1 MPAYFILGVM
11 ALMATLY
18 GLSWAT
24 RVNPATLARLLRYTG
39 IAVAVIVFLLLTF
52 TGRIGLLFLVG
63 PPVAFLWWRWRQARL
78 AAEIGAAHPGRTS
91 GIETGYLSV
100 SLDHDT
106 GTVDGHIK
114 AGAFKDRR
122 LADLTL
128 ADLLELLD
136 ELRRSDNEGVAV
148 LEAYLDRLHAGWRA
162 NENPSERTAN
172 AQTASRPGTMTR
184 EEALEVLGLAA
195 GASVADIRDA
205 HHRLMMKVHPD
216 HGGSSY
222 LAARLNEAR
231 DRLLVN

>member
-1 MPAYFILGVM
+1 MPAYFVLGFM
-11 ALMATLY
+11 GLIAALY

-24 RVNPATLARLLRYTG
+24 RANPATLARFVRYGG
-39 IAVAVIVFLLLTF
+39 IALAVIVFLLLTF
-52 TGRIGLLFLVG
+52 TGKLGLLFLVA
-63 PPVAFLWWRWRQARL
+63 PPVAFFWWRWRQARL
-78 AAEIGAAHPGRTS
+78 AAEIGAGQPGRTS

-106 GTVDGHIK
+106 GTVDGRIK
-114 AGAFKDRR
+114 AGKFKDRR
-122 LADLTL
+122 LGDL
-128 ADLLELLD
+128 AIGDLLELLD
-136 ELRRSDNEGVAV
+136 ELRNSDSEGVAV
-148 LEAYLDRLHAGWRA
+148 LEAYLDRLHAGWRPQDSA
-162 NENPSERTAN
+162 SEGAKAQAPST
-172 AQTASRPGTMTR
+172 PGTMSR

-195 GASVADIRDA
+195 GASVADVREA

>member
-1 MPAYFILGVM
+1 MAAYFVLGVM
-11 ALMATLY
+11 ALMGTLY
-18 GLSWAT
+18 ALSWAA
-24 RVNPATLARLLRYTG
+24 RVNPTTLARFVRYAG
-39 IAVAVIVFLLLTF
+39 IAAAVIVFLLLTF
-52 TGRIGLLFLVG
+52 TGKVGLLFLVA

-78 AAEIGAAHPGRTS
+78 AAEIGAAHSGRTS

-106 GTVDGHIK
+106 GTVDGRVK
-114 AGAFKDRR
+114 VGKFKDRR
-122 LADLTL
+122 LADLAL
-128 ADLLELLD
+128 ADLLELLS
-136 ELRRSDNEGVAV
+136 ELRNNDSEGVAV
-148 LEAYLDRLHAGWRA
+148 LEAYLDRLHGGWRPG
-162 NENPSERTAN
+162 ENASQRAKGETV
-172 AQTASRPGTMTR
+172 SRPGTMTR

-195 GASVADIRDA
+195 GASVADIREA

>member
-11 ALMATLY
+11 GLMATLY

-24 RVNPATLARLLRYTG
+24 RVNPATLARFLRYAG
-39 IAVAVIVFLLLTF
+39 IAAAVIVFLLLTF
-52 TGRIGLLFLVG
+52 TGKIGLLFLVG

-78 AAEIGAAHPGRTS
+78 AAEIGAAHSGRTS

-106 GTVDGHIK
+106 GTVDGRIK
-114 AGAFKDRR
+114 AGTFKDRC
-122 LADLTL
+122 LADLAR

-136 ELRRSDNEGVAV
+136 ELRRSDSEGVAV
-148 LEAYLDRLHAGWRA
+148 LEAYLDRLHAGWRTS
-162 NENPSERTAN
+162 ENASGEAN

-195 GASVADIRDA
+195 GASVADIREA

>member
-1 MPAYFILGVM
+1 MPAYFILGVIG
-11 ALMATLY
+11 LMATLY

-24 RVNPATLARLLRYTG
+24 RVNPATLARFLRYAG
-39 IAVAVIVFLLLTF
+39 IAAAVIVFLLLAF
-52 TGRIGLLFLVG
+52 TGKIGLLFLVG
-63 PPVAFLWWRWRQARL
+63 PPVAFFWWRWRQARL
-78 AAEIGAAHPGRTS
+78 AAEIGAAPSGRTS

-106 GTVDGHIK
+106 GTVDGRIK
-114 AGAFKDRR
+114 VGKFKDRR

-128 ADLLELLD
+128 ADLLELLG
-136 ELRRSDNEGVAV
+136 ELRQSDSEGVAV
-148 LEAYLDRLHAGWRA
+148 LEAYLDRLHAGWRTS
-162 NENPSERTAN
+162 ENPSEEAN

-195 GASVADIRDA
+195 GASVADIREA